1 MKYKHVVFD
10 LDGTLLDS
18 DRSLFLAWRDTFR
31 QFGKYCSD
39 EEIYASFGKTRWDIF
54 GMFGVNNPEEF
65 WEAWKKNYKRLS
77 ADVGFFDGVNDLL
90 GELKERGIKTG
101 LVTSRAREELDAY
114 FSDLLKGVFD
124 YEVCADDTK
133 KHKPDPEPLLYYA
146 AGGDRAERLRLY
158 RRYADGRTLR
168 QCGGGGF
175 GDYRMEK
182 RAGRSGATSGRE
194 IYLSFA
200 ERNIGSRGVKGKR
213 NKT

>member
-54 GMFGVNNPEEF
+54 GMFGVDKPDEF

-114 FSDLLKGVFD
+114 FSDLLKGVFSMMPD
-124 YEVCADDTK
+124 TLMRLPPRCARTIRRNTSPIRSRCFITPRGRGSSRKIAFISAICRRTYVAPMRRGRIRRLSYGK
-133 KHKPDPEPLLYYA
+133 KNGKK
-146 AGGDRAERLRLY
+146 
-158 RRYADGRTLR
+158 RRN
-168 QCGGGGF
+168 
-175 GDYRMEK
+175 K
-182 RAGRSGATSGRE
+182 RA
-194 IYLSFA
+194 
-200 ERNIGSRGVKGKR
+200 RNISFIR
-213 NKT
+213 

>member
-54 GMFGVNNPEEF
+54 GMFGVDKPDEF

-90 GELKERGIKTG
+90 GKLKERGIKTG

-146 AGGDRAERLRLY
+146 A
-158 RRYADGRTLR
+158 
-168 QCGGGGF
+168 
-175 GDYRMEK
+175 
-182 RAGRSGATSGRE
+182 RAGIEPKDCVYIGDMPTDVRCANAAGADSAIIVWKKERE
-194 IYLSFA
+194 EAAQQAGAKYIFHSLKEISEA
-200 ERNIGSRGVKGKR
+200 VE
-213 NKT
+213 